1 MSPKSPVK
9 DVQETLFQ
17 GGPCE
22 GEVGAA
28 PKKEMIVS
36 VSGAGDTRT
45 SVRPMDITTGN
56 GNGSNTNMCRVN
68 SEAETK
74 GGRIHDACY
83 VQMFTFSVN
92 ILGIVRDVISEKRAI
107 HVFSKNVEEECIRV
121 SGSY

>member
-9 DVQETLFQ
+9 EVQETLFQ

-68 SEAETK
+68 NEAETK
-74 GGRIHDACY
+74 GGRIHNACSDVH
-83 VQMFTFSVN
+83 VQ
-92 ILGIVRDVISEKRAI
+92 
-107 HVFSKNVEEECIRV
+107 C
-121 SGSY
+121 